1 MSALTKSK
9 PTPEAV
15 GSKVFKVDAFRSP
28 ALPDDQRLALEAEE
42 AQPLDMSLAGVLAQ
56 AQARTG
62 LADFGPRDF
71 EARLGRLLGEVAAD
85 ANVWRRY
92 KASFVEQCVGAAAN
106 RLRNQDFLKAHPQVQ
121 SQKIDRPII
130 IVGLP
135 RSGSTHLENLIGA
148 DRRLKHLPVW
158 LGYQATP
165 QPGETAGPDGRDPRW
180 ARAQQRWE
188 RMRSNPIMEAMHEHS
203 PDHACGEN
211 ELQMPD
217 FATYQW
223 EWMADV
229 PKWRDF
235 YYGEDQTPHYAY
247 GRTMLQAISLQ
258 FPNDRRWMM
267 KGNQHSEQLTALN
280 KVYPDATIVMNHRDP
295 LAILQSVLTMRG
307 MYVLASQKRPD
318 VAGHVAYWTDRIE
331 RMLRTYIRDMD
342 AVPTSRRV
350 DLMFQDIM
358 ADDVGAAGQVL
369 ETAGLPVNADSV
381 QDLKDYMEHH
391 PRGRAG
397 RVVYDLEGD
406 FGLDVR
412 ALRERFAFYTDRF
425 PVKHEVK

>member
-1 MSALTKSK
+1 MSAAATDKSRVETK
-9 PTPEAV
+9 TFHVEA
-15 GSKVFKVDAFRSP
+15 FKNP
-28 ALPDDQRLALEAEE
+28 ALPEEQRRALEAEE
-42 AQPLDMSLAGVLAQ
+42 AQVLDMSVEAVLTAAQ
-56 AQARTG
+56 VRTG
-62 LADFGPRDF
+62 LHDFGPRDF
-71 EARLGRLLGEVAAD
+71 EARLARLLGEVEAD

-92 KASFVEQCVGAAAN
+92 KAQFVEQCVGAAAN
-106 RLRNQDFLKAHPQVQ
+106 RLRNKAYLKEHPETRAIR
-121 SQKIDRPII
+121 IDRPII

-148 DRRLKHLPVW
+148 DRRLRHLPVW

-165 QPGETAGPDGRDPRW
+165 QPGEQPGPDGKDPRW
-180 ARAQQRWE
+180 VRADQRWE

-235 YYGEDQTPHYAY
+235 YYAEDQTPHYAY
-247 GRTMLQAISLQ
+247 GRSILQAIAHQ
-258 FPNDRRWMM
+258 FPDERRWMM
-267 KGNQHSEQLTALN
+267 KGNQHSEQLLALN
-280 KVYPDATIVMNHRDP
+280 AVYPDATIVMNHRDP

-307 MYVLASQKRPD
+307 LYVLASQKQPD

-331 RMLRTYIRDMD
+331 HMLRAYMRDMD
-342 AVPTSRRV
+342 AVPESRRV

-358 ADDVGAAGQVL
+358 ADDVGAAQQVL
-369 ETAGLPVNADSV
+369 EKAGLPAGADSA
-381 QDLKDYMEHH
+381 QDLHDYMARH
-391 PRGRAG
+391 PRGRSG
-397 RVVYDLEGD
+397 RVVYDLAGN
-406 FGLDVR
+406 FGLDVA
-412 ALRERFAFYTDRF
+412 ALRERFRFYTDRF
-425 PVKHEVK
+425 PVKHEVV

>member
-1 MSALTKSK
+1 MPAAATDEPKGGVE
-9 PTPEAV
+9 T
-15 GSKVFKVDAFRSP
+15 KVFRVDAFRNP
-28 ALPDDQRLALEAEE
+28 VLPEEQRRALEAEE
-42 AQPLDMSLAGVLAQ
+42 GEALDMSPAAVLAA

-71 EARLGRLLGEVAAD
+71 EARLARLLGEVEAD

-92 KASFVEQCVGAAAN
+92 KAQFVEQCVGAAAN
-106 RLRNQDFLKAHPQVQ
+106 RLRNQDFLKARPETRD
-121 SQKIDRPII
+121 IAIERPII
-130 IVGLP
+130 VVGLP

-148 DRRLKHLPVW
+148 DRRLRHLPVW

-165 QPGETAGPDGRDPRW
+165 QPGEAAGADGRDPRW
-180 ARAQQRWE
+180 LRAQARWE
-188 RMRSNPIMEAMHEHS
+188 RMRANPLMEAMHEHS

-211 ELQMPD
+211 ELQIPD

-235 YYGEDQTPHYAY
+235 YLAQDQTPHYAY
-247 GRTMLQAISLQ
+247 GRTMLQAIALQ
-258 FPNDRRWMM
+258 FPSDRRWMM
-267 KGNQHSEQLTALN
+267 KGNQHSEQLPALN
-280 KVYPDATIVMNHRDP
+280 AVYPDATIVMNHRDP

-307 MYVLASQKRPD
+307 LYVLASQKRPD

-331 RMLRTYIRDMD
+331 RMLRAYIRDMES
-342 AVPTSRRV
+342 VPQARRV

-358 ADDVGAAGQVL
+358 ADDVGAAQTVL
-369 ETAGLPVNADSV
+369 EKAGLPSTAASR
-381 QDLKDYMEHH
+381 QDLADYMERH

-397 RVVYDLEGD
+397 RVVYDLEGN
-406 FGLDVR
+406 FGLDV
-412 ALRERFAFYTDRF
+412 AGLRERFRFYTDRF
-425 PVKHEVK
+425 PVKHEVA

>member
-1 MSALTKSK
+1 METK
-9 PTPEAV
+9 T
-15 GSKVFKVDAFRSP
+15 FHVDAFKNP
-28 ALPDDQRLALEAEE
+28 VLAEDQRQALEAEE
-42 AQPLDMSLAGVLAQ
+42 AQPLDMSVDAVLAA

-62 LADFGPRDF
+62 LSDFGPRDF
-71 EARLGRLLGEVAAD
+71 EARLGRLLGEVEAD

-92 KASFVEQCVGAAAN
+92 KAQFVEQCVSAAAN
-106 RLRNQDFLKAHPQVQ
+106 RLRNQDFFKNHPEADDLR
-121 SQKIDRPII
+121 IDRPII

-148 DRRLKHLPVW
+148 DRRLRHLPVW

-180 ARAQQRWE
+180 ERAQQRWE
-188 RMRSNPIMEAMHEHS
+188 RMRANPIMEAMHEHS

-211 ELQMPD
+211 ELQLPD

-223 EWMADV
+223 EWMGDV
-229 PKWRDF
+229 PKWRDAYF
-235 YYGEDQTPHYAY
+235 AEDQTPHYAY
-247 GRTMLQAISLQ
+247 GRKVLKAISLQ
-258 FPNDRRWMM
+258 FPRDRRWMM
-267 KGNQHSEQLTALN
+267 KGNQHSEQLLALN
-280 KVYPDATIVMNHRDP
+280 KIYPDATIVMNHRDP

-318 VAGHVAYWTDRIE
+318 VAAHVAYWTDRIE
-331 RMLRTYIRDMD
+331 HMLRAYIRDMD
-342 AVPTSRRV
+342 AVPQARRV

-358 ADDVGAAGQVL
+358 ADDVGSAQQVL
-369 ETAGLPVNADSV
+369 EAAGLPATADSAE
-381 QDLKDYMEHH
+381 DLRDYMDHH

-397 RVVYDLEGD
+397 RVVYDLEGN

-412 ALRERFAFYTDRF
+412 ALRERFSFYTDLF

>member
-1 MSALTKSK
+1 MSAVTATK
-9 PTPEAV
+9 PEAV
-15 GSKVFKVDAFRSP
+15 GSKVFRVDAFKSP
-28 ALPDDQRLALEAEE
+28 TLPEDQRRALEAEDS
-42 AQPLDMSLAGVLAQ
+42 QPLDMSVDAVLAA

-62 LADFGPRDF
+62 LSDFGPRDF
-71 EARLGRLLGEVAAD
+71 EGRLGQLLSEVEAD
-85 ANVWRRY
+85 PNVWRRY

-106 RLRNQDFLKAHPQVQ
+106 RLRNQAFLTAYPQTRDVP
-121 SQKIDRPII
+121 IDRPII

-148 DRRLKHLPVW
+148 DRRLRYLPVW

-165 QPGETAGPDGRDPRW
+165 QPGEAQGPDGSDPRW

-188 RMRSNPIMEAMHEHS
+188 RMRANPIMEAMHEHS

-235 YYGEDQTPHYAY
+235 YLAEDQTPHYAY
-247 GRTMLQAISLQ
+247 GRTMLQAIGLQ
-258 FPNDRRWMM
+258 FPGDRRWMM
-267 KGNQHSEQLTALN
+267 KGNQHSEQLLAIN
-280 KVYPDATIVMNHRDP
+280 NIYPDATIVMNHRDP
-295 LAILQSVLTMRG
+295 VAILQSVLTMRG
-307 MYVLASQKRPD
+307 MYVLASQKRPNI
-318 VAGHVAYWTDRIE
+318 AGHVAYWTDRIE
-331 RMLRTYIRDMD
+331 RMLQAYIRDMN
-342 AVPTSRRV
+342 AVPKARRV

-369 ETAGLPVNADSV
+369 EAAGLPAGADSV
-381 QDLKDYMEHH
+381 QDLKDYMDNH

-397 RVVYDLEGD
+397 RVVYDLEGN

-412 ALRERFAFYTDRF
+412 ALRKRFSFYTDLF
-425 PVKHEVK
+425 AVKHEVV

>member
-1 MSALTKSK
+1 MTAVTGAQ
-9 PTPEAV
+9 PGAV
-15 GSKVFKVDAFRSP
+15 GTKVFKVDAFKDP
-28 ALPDDQRLALEAEE
+28 VLPDDQRRALEAEE
-42 AQPLDMSLAGVLAQ
+42 ALPLDMSVAAVLAA

-71 EARLGRLLGEVAAD
+71 EDRLGRLLGEVAAD

-106 RLRNQDFLKAHPQVQ
+106 RLRNQDFLKARPQVQ
-121 SQKIDRPII
+121 DQPIDRPII

-148 DRRLKHLPVW
+148 DRRLRHLPVW

-165 QPGETAGPDGRDPRW
+165 QPGEAPGPDGRDPRW
-180 ARAQQRWE
+180 LRAQQRWE
-188 RMRSNPIMEAMHEHS
+188 RMRANPIMEAMHEHS

-235 YYGEDQTPHYAY
+235 YLAEDQTPHYAY
-247 GRTMLQAISLQ
+247 GRTMLQAIALQ
-258 FPNDRRWMM
+258 FPDDRRWMM
-267 KGNQHSEQLTALN
+267 KGNQHSEQLLALN

-295 LAILQSVLTMRG
+295 VAILQSVLTMRG
-307 MYVLASQKRPD
+307 LYVLASQKRPD
-318 VAGHVAYWTDRIE
+318 VTGHVAYWTDRIE
-331 RMLRTYIRDMD
+331 RMLRAYIRDMD
-342 AVPTSRRV
+342 AVPKSRRV
-350 DLMFQDIM
+350 DLRFQDIM

-369 ETAGLPVNADSV
+369 EAAGLPVTAQST
-381 QDLKDYMEHH
+381 QDLKDYMDRH

-397 RVVYDLEGD
+397 RVVYDLEGN
-406 FGLDVR
+406 FGLDVP
-412 ALRERFAFYTDRF
+412 ALRERFRFYTDLF
-425 PVKHEVK
+425 PMKHEVK